1 MNTGIQCRL
10 LVLISR
16 IKDYVKESYRLSPVA
31 FYCEMAETTILIAAS
46 AILTFTVLD
55 PATEIFI
62 PLYFIGSILGVISTV
77 IRKAAFA
84 IVLCAWFVVMNFIAL
99 LQLFVL

>member
-1 MNTGIQCRL
+1 MHKVIEY
-10 LVLISR
+10 I
-16 IKDYVKESYRLSPVA
+16 KESHRLSPLA

-46 AILTFTVLD
+46 AILTLTVLD

-62 PLYFIGSILGVISTV
+62 PLYFIGCILGVISTV

>member
-1 MNTGIQCRL
+1 M
-10 LVLISR
+10 ISR
-16 IKDYVKESYRLSPVA
+16 ITNYIKESYRLSPLA

-46 AILTFTVLD
+46 AVLTFTVLD

-62 PLYFIGSILGVISTV
+62 PMYLIGSILGVISTV

-84 IVLCAWFVVMNFIAL
+84 IVLCAWFVVMNSIAMM
-99 LQLFVL
+99 QLFVLT